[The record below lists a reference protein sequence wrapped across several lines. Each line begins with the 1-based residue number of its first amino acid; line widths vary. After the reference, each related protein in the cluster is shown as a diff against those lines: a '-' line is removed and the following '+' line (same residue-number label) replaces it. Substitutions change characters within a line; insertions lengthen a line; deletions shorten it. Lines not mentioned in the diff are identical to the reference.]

1 MSTVENII
9 SQGSS
14 IRAKIQGMLGR
25 YGYQSGCKNLLLVGY
40 IDIIVEHHESVFL
53 LVENKL
59 CGSAFALLRSI
70 FDSLYRAL
78 WVNTC
83 ASSEQIEDLSEN
95 DKFEFPRTMLSDID
109 ESYATGRFFSC
120 LKKHSWSS
128 MCSYTHSGLLQISRR
143 FTGNDILPNY
153 SETETEEVLNH
164 ANIALL
170 LATRLFFGAMNKQVE
185 AQEVDDM
192 LFRYDS

>member
-1 MSTVENII
+1 
-9 SQGSS
+9 
-14 IRAKIQGMLGR
+14 
-25 YGYQSGCKNLLLVGY
+25 
-40 IDIIVEHHESVFL
+40 
-53 LVENKL
+53 
-59 CGSAFALLRSI
+59 
-70 FDSLYRAL
+70 
-78 WVNTC
+78 
-83 ASSEQIEDLSEN
+83 
-95 DKFEFPRTMLSDID
+95 
-109 ESYATGRFFSC
+109 
-120 LKKHSWSS
+120 